1 MFIYELHT
9 GGSKSGLDQEPSGGP
24 VDSPQPLSTRFVQ
37 DDNERSLGGMSTA
50 RYIEED
56 QVPGPGGRWIAAPPL
71 PPQEIGNPPTAA
83 AAAAA
88 VTTTTAANPTP
99 LLLFRAYRRSF
110 PGQQHRQHDSY
121 VWIEVDSSS
130 LVVLEPLRKT
140 FPTLGTLYDPK
151 PAVRL
156 SLSSPVVFTR
166 EKGAKREADMTRLL
180 DVFTF
185 PTIPPHR
192 SISAPFTP
200 TPTSFSRMQLS

>member
-1 MFIYELHT
+1 
-9 GGSKSGLDQEPSGGP
+9 
-24 VDSPQPLSTRFVQ
+24 
-37 DDNERSLGGMSTA
+37 MSTA

-71 PPQEIGNPPTAA
+71 PPQEIGTTAA
-83 AAAAA
+83 AADG
-88 VTTTTAANPTP
+88 VSTTTAANPTP

-151 PAVRL
+151 PAVRFDL
-156 SLSSPVVFTR
+156 FSFSSPVVFTR